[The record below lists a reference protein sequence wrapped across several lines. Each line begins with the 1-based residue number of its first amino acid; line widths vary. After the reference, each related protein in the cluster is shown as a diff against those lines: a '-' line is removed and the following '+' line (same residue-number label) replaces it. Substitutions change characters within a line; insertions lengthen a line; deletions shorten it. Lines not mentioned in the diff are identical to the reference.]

1 MAGKLADIMA
11 DQNSKRYDVF
21 ISHAAADAAWVEGY
35 LLDAFKQAGLRCLS
49 ESSFALGAPRL
60 SELERA
66 IEQST
71 FVLLVVTP
79 AYFADDVSNF
89 VDLLAQSYGN
99 NTQTWP
105 VVPLIRDKTD
115 LPPRL
120 AMLVG
125 LDATTPAEQEAAI
138 ERLCNNLQHP
148 YLSRYQQPACPYPGM
163 LPYSEANHEC
173 FFGREGETRQ
183 MLERLHAHP
192 LLSVIGPS
200 GSGKSSLVFAGLIP
214 QLRQSSLFAGIN
226 WKVITLRPGSK
237 PMDQLESL
245 LKFDHTHPAES
256 IDLLLFDQGSNSKL
270 LLIID
275 QFEELFSL
283 DSDPEEVFQK
293 SIKSLLQATN
303 LYLVITVRADFYA
316 EIMRSP
322 LWNEIQS
329 SRLEITPLKDSG
341 LRDAIEKPAELVG
354 VFVEPALVE
363 RLIADA
369 AGEPGALPL
378 VQETLVLMWDKIE
391 RRYLPLRAYEALV
404 ISMGAYRNSQPD
416 ARSGLQVAIALRA
429 DACMAG
435 LTDSPSEQRDIARAI
450 MMRLVQFGE
459 GRSDTRRRQSE
470 EDLAST
476 TQKTDLFQNTIN
488 QLISS
493 RLLTSD
499 ADTQIP
505 GLRMID
511 IAHEALIT
519 CWPTLRQWINE
530 SRDAEIARRRL
541 IEKAKEWQRLGQ
553 RDGGLLDAV
562 EIGEARRW
570 HPRITDNTIAADP
583 LLQAF
588 ISSSEAHVSRL
599 RQRRRMV
606 IGGFVGLGALTTVI
620 VCLLLL
626 NRAKTATFKN
636 MLDFQLGNV
645 TPSSYRLV
653 EPVLAT
659 YLANARRSLASAEK
673 ASGLNN
679 DHATREAQYEGIR
692 NARAVLDI
700 IFRVQNGNYNLKELS
715 DFKSDIER
723 KKGEAEGIIEKLI
736 LPYSINRITER
747 LKSGDFGRRTSSKY
761 LEYRSLFK
769 GNHPNQPSALAATY
783 EAIMIDLGADINR
796 VGTLTYNEAMR
807 IPCSLLLEIE
817 KTWMQFTDNH
827 CSWYG
832 ATDRKQGG
840 PCIEQYENSSLMALV
855 FPKISYPYIE
865 RRLDQC
871 KVIYAKNMETLPP
884 IPELQ

>member
-1 MAGKLADIMA
+1 MGVEGV
-11 DQNSKRYDVF
+11 KRYDVF
-21 ISHAAADAAWVEGY
+21 ISHAAADAAWVEGF
-35 LLDAFKQAGLRCLS
+35 LLDALNQADLRCLS

-60 SELERA
+60 QELERA
-66 IEQST
+66 VEQST
-71 FVLLVVTP
+71 FILLIISP

-89 VDLLAQSYGN
+89 VDLLAQSYGS

-105 VVPLIRDKTD
+105 VIPLIRDRTE

-125 LDATTPAEQEAAI
+125 LDATTPAEQDAAI
-138 ERLCNNLQHP
+138 ERLCANLQHP
-148 YLSRYQQPACPYPGM
+148 YRSKAELPACPYPGM
-163 LPYSEANHEC
+163 LPYSEANHEQ
-173 FFGREGETRQ
+173 FFGRETETSQ
-183 MLERLHAHP
+183 MLERLHTHP
-192 LLSVIGPS
+192 LLTVIGPS
-200 GSGKSSLVFAGLIP
+200 GSGKSSLVFAGLVP
-214 QLRQSSLFAGIN
+214 QLRQSSLFSGID
-226 WKVITLRPGSK
+226 WTILTLRPGFK
-237 PMDQLESL
+237 PMEQLQSMVKL
-245 LKFDHTHPAES
+245 NPSNPAAS
-256 IDLLLFDQGSNSKL
+256 IDALLADRGPKSKL

-283 DSDPEEVFQK
+283 EGDPEQVFQQ
-293 SIKSLLQATN
+293 SVKSLIQTPN

-316 EIMRSP
+316 ELMRSP

-341 LRDAIEKPAELVG
+341 LREAIEKPAELVG
-354 VFVEPALVE
+354 VFIEPVLVE

-404 ISMGAYRNSQPD
+404 MSMGTYRNAQPN
-416 ARSGLQVAIALRA
+416 ARSGLQVAISLRA

-435 LTDSPSEQRDIARAI
+435 LTESPKEQQGIARAI
-450 MMRLVQFGE
+450 LVRLVQFGE
-459 GRSDTRRRQSE
+459 GRADTRRRQSE
-470 EDLAST
+470 DDLAST
-476 TQKTDLFQNTIN
+476 TQNPALFQKTLD

-499 ADTQIP
+499 VDAQTP
-505 GLRMID
+505 GVRMID

-541 IEKAKEWQRLGQ
+541 IEKAREWKRLGQ

-562 EIGEARRW
+562 EITEARRW
-570 HPRITDNTIAADP
+570 LPRIDSNAPSADP

-588 ISSSEAHVSRL
+588 LSASENQVSQL
-599 RQRRRMV
+599 RKRRHLV
-606 IGGFVGLGALTTVI
+606 IGGFTGLGFLTVAI
-620 VCLLLL
+620 VGLLLL
-626 NRAKTATFKN
+626 NRAQTETFKT

-645 TPSSYRLV
+645 TPNNYRLV

-659 YLANARRSLASAEK
+659 YLANAKRSLAKAGKTDDSAT
-673 ASGLNN
+673 APVTNQ
-679 DHATREAQYEGIR
+679 TQYDGIR

-700 IFRVQNGNYNLKELS
+700 IFRIQNGNYNLQTLS
-715 DFKSDIER
+715 AFQSDMEH
-723 KKGEAEGIIEKLI
+723 KKNEAEEIIEKLI
-736 LPYSINRITER
+736 IPYSTKRISQR
-747 LKSGDFGRRTSSKY
+747 LQAGDLGQRTSSPY
-761 LEYRSLFK
+761 LEYRSRFK
-769 GNHPNQPSALAATY
+769 GKDPNQPSALGATY

-807 IPCSLLLEIE
+807 IPCALLLAIE
-817 KTWMQFTDNH
+817 KVWMKHTENN

-832 ATDRKQGG
+832 ETDRKVGG
-840 PCIEQYENSSLMALV
+840 PCIDQYESHSLMALI
-855 FPKISYPYIE
+855 FPQISFPYVE

-871 KVIYAKNMETLPP
+871 QVIHAEHMKPLEP
-884 IPELQ
+884 IRELQ

>member
-1 MAGKLADIMA
+1 MA

-60 SELERA
+60 SEFERA

-148 YLSRYQQPACPYPGM
+148 YSSRYQQPTCPYPGM

-192 LLSVIGPS
+192 LLTVIGPS

-226 WKVITLRPGSK
+226 WKVLTLRPGSK
-237 PMDQLESL
+237 PMNQLESL

-256 IDLLLFDQGSNSKL
+256 IDLLLFDQGANSKL

-476 TQKTDLFQNTIN
+476 TQKPDLFQNTLN

-499 ADTQIP
+499 VDTQIP

-570 HPRITDNTIAADP
+570 LPRITGNTTAADP

-606 IGGFVGLGALTTVI
+606 IGGFVGLGSLTTVI

-673 ASGLNN
+673 AGGLNN
-679 DHATREAQYEGIR
+679 DHATSEAQYEGIR

-871 KVIYAKNMETLPP
+871 KVIHARNMDTLPP